1 MEQRRRP
8 DLVRRDMIDRG
19 WSQAELARRAR
30 VTEITVSRLVRD
42 QPVGIG
48 QIARIAKALGQ
59 PVARYVEVVDGE
71 ADAKS
76 AESPCV
82 LRGF

>member
-1 MEQRRRP
+1 
-8 DLVRRDMIDRG
+8 MIDRG

-48 QIARIAKALGQ
+48 QIARIAKALGH
-59 PVARYVEVVDGE
+59 PVGRYVEVIAEGD
-71 ADAKS
+71 ADAPA
-76 AESPCV
+76 AEPAV
-82 LRGF
+82 VT